1 MHLYDWA
8 HAAKGRPAWVAAAAA
23 VVQQEVPYGTAAASS
38 CIAIGYG
45 VAQG

>member
-23 VVQQEVPYGTAAASS
+23 VVQQEVPYGTAA
-38 CIAIGYG
+38 IGYG